1 MQFIR
6 TFCRWQ
12 KPDTN
17 HFSMETIMA
26 FKTIGLGLALTCGT
40 FAVSNTINVS
50 SAQAVSL
57 GRVNIAGS
65 ANFVNGAET
74 NPAATDTL
82 RFLTDSKVTDSSNG
96 MFAGYVGQ
104 NVTISDIA
112 LKLISFTSLENGS
125 LATYSGQAKNPFIQF
140 ADGLIFNINNP
151 FKVTKISDDTFAS
164 GSMPRF
170 TGSFVKGNT
179 LLGSGLLT
187 VNQIKSDGSFSMT
200 AEAVPEPFTILGS
213 VTALGMGVALKK
225 KQIQK
230 LKKDKVRA

>member
-1 MQFIR
+1 
-6 TFCRWQ
+6 
-12 KPDTN
+12 
-17 HFSMETIMA
+17 MA

-50 SAQAVSL
+50 SAQAASL

-65 ANFVNGAET
+65 ANFVNGAEK

-82 RFLTDSKVTDSSNG
+82 KFGTDSRVTNSSNG

-112 LKLISFTSLENGS
+112 LKLISFTPLGNGS
-125 LATYSGQAKNPFIQF
+125 IATYSGQAQNPFIKF
-140 ADGLIFNINNP
+140 ADGLIFNIDNP
-151 FKVTKISDDTFAS
+151 FDVTKTSSGKFAS
-164 GSMPRF
+164 GIMPRF
-170 TGSFVKGNT
+170 TGSFVKGNS
-179 LLGSGLLT
+179 LLGEGLLT

-230 LKKDKVRA
+230 LKKEKATA